1 MIRSKFIFFITLL
14 TFSYSLLFS
23 QENEMMMDSIPFGA
37 IIQSELGGKRSK
49 FYGNTRFTLNQA
61 YFSNWISGGES
72 SITGLFG
79 MDYNYNYSDRNG
91 LIWDTNF
98 LLSLGATYI
107 KGNDYTKKTDD
118 RIEINSL
125 IGKQIN
131 RLSSYSVYVNLKTQ
145 LRPGYNYPV
154 TSGEEF
160 NRERISEFFSPAII
174 QGGFGLYIKKE
185 PIYWINM
192 SPLAARVI
200 IVNSSYTKNLSED
213 QKYFGVDPNKVSK
226 FFFGASVTGNIK
238 FNLVTNVTLENK
250 FNTYINYLEKTKNID
265 IDWNMD
271 FRFKV
276 NDKISSNLIIH
287 FIYDD
292 DLIKKLQIRELFGL
306 GINIDL

>member
-1 MIRSKFIFFITLL
+1 
-14 TFSYSLLFS
+14 
-23 QENEMMMDSIPFGA
+23 MMDSIPFGA

-125 IGKQIN
+125 VGKQIN

-145 LRPGYNYPV
+145 LTPGYNYPL

-160 NRERISEFFSPAII
+160 NRERISEFF
-174 QGGFGLYIKKE
+174 
-185 PIYWINM
+185 W
-192 SPLAARVI
+192 
-200 IVNSSYTKNLSED
+200 
-213 QKYFGVDPNKVSK
+213 
-226 FFFGASVTGNIK
+226 
-238 FNLVTNVTLENK
+238 
-250 FNTYINYLEKTKNID
+250 
-265 IDWNMD
+265 
-271 FRFKV
+271 
-276 NDKISSNLIIH
+276 
-287 FIYDD
+287 
-292 DLIKKLQIRELFGL
+292 
-306 GINIDL
+306 

>member
-1 MIRSKFIFFITLL
+1 MLKIKFNFFLILVIFSNLFLL
-14 TFSYSLLFS
+14 S
-23 QENEMMMDSIPFGA
+23 QENEVIMDSIPFGT

-49 FYGNTRFTLNQA
+49 FYGNTRVTLNQA

-72 SITGLFG
+72 SIIGLFG

-118 RIEINSL
+118 RAEINSL

-131 RLSSYSVYVNLKTQ
+131 RLSSYSVYVNIKTQ
-145 LRPGYNYPV
+145 LQPGYNYPT
-154 TSGEEF
+154 TSDEEF
-160 NRERISEFFSPAII
+160 SREKISEFFSPAII
-174 QGGFGLYIKKE
+174 QGGLGLYIKKE
-185 PIYWINM
+185 PIYWINI
-192 SPLAARVI
+192 SPLAARFIMVKA
-200 IVNSSYTKNLSED
+200 NYTENLIED
-213 QKYFGVDPNKVSK
+213 EKYFGVDSNKKSK
-226 FFFGASVTGNIK
+226 FFFGASIMGNIK
-238 FNLVTNVTLENK
+238 FNLMTNVTLENK
-250 FNTYINYLEKTKNID
+250 LNTYINYIEKTKNID
-265 IDWNMD
+265 VDWNMD

-276 NDKISSNLIIH
+276 NDMISSNLIIH